1 MFKPV
6 NLVRLDK
13 RTTSANFTGVAN
25 SKALGALNQI
35 MDNALFYL
43 NVTVVAGTN
52 PVLDIDIEGIV
63 NGVNYILGS
72 FAQATA
78 ATTEVITISNCP
90 QDIQI
95 TTVIGGTTPS
105 FDYEVNMTR

>member
-1 MFKPV
+1 MFKPI

-13 RTTSANFTGVAN
+13 RIASANFTAVAN

-43 NVTVVAGTN
+43 NVTVVAGTT
-52 PVLDIDIEGIV
+52 PTLDIDIKATV
-63 NGVNYILGS
+63 NGVQYTLGS

-78 ATTEVITISNCP
+78 ATTEVITIANCP

-95 TTVIGGTTPS
+95 STIITGTTPS